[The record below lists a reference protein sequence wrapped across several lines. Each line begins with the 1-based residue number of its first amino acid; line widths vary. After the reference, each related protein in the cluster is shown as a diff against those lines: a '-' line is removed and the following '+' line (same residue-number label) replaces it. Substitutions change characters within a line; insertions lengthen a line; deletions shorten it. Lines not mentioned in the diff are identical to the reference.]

1 METQLQTVLIH
12 CPNCGVL
19 GPNTKFCLKCGME
32 KHFGKLDIQLQEE
45 NAELPGA
52 RVDLLIDRTNKPAS
66 DLGEHFNRLE
76 ELHELKFVIMW

>member
-32 KHFGKLDIQLQEE
+32 KSFEKFDIPIEEE
-45 NAELPGA
+45 NARFPEEH
-52 RVDLLIDRTNKPAS
+52 VDILKEPVR

-76 ELHELKFVIMW
+76 ELHELKFVILW